1 MTMLL
6 TERLSTIRLPDAP
19 SPSPVPIPVP
29 APVLVP
35 GAASTASSSAAS
47 HSRPSS
53 YGFANGEPLMLSI
66 LSSFRG
72 QRGGGGYAGV
82 FGIAGLKF
90 EVEGTRTGEGAVT
103 WRAREAAVCL
113 MGDAARKT
121 GADGMRATLWGFCF
135 QVFWANPR
143 LRQHAPNKKGGRRK
157 GTYGAWRLLGVDA
170 GGDSASRERRWLLLG
185 RWRCK
190 ASLLIVT
197 RRKKKVSQRGGW
209 HDLGVDYARFLA
221 ALAWPLSGFLPEFPG
236 RVSGSSS
243 NSAGANFRFIA
254 FLSRGTSTTSR
265 SF

>member
-6 TERLSTIRLPDAP
+6 TVRLSTIRLPDAP

-35 GAASTASSSAAS
+35 APASTASSSAAS

-90 EVEGTRTGEGAVT
+90 DVEGTRTGEGAVT

-135 QVFWANPR
+135 QVFLGESTFETAR
-143 LRQHAPNKKGGRRK
+143 SKQKGR
-157 GTYGAWRLLGVDA
+157 
-170 GGDSASRERRWLLLG
+170 
-185 RWRCK
+185 
-190 ASLLIVT
+190 
-197 RRKKKVSQRGGW
+197 
-209 HDLGVDYARFLA
+209 
-221 ALAWPLSGFLPEFPG
+221 
-236 RVSGSSS
+236 
-243 NSAGANFRFIA
+243 
-254 FLSRGTSTTSR
+254 
-265 SF
+265 